1 MIGVHALVCAPL
13 VGSDG
18 PLGAILFGWD
28 RPRTPDSQELA
39 VISALAGYA
48 AQALE
53 RARILQHRINVV
65 HEMQNAM
72 LSALPA
78 VDGLQ
83 LAARYVPAD
92 TRERVGGDWYD
103 AILLPGPDPDRAV
116 LAVTVGDIIGHTTR
130 AATIMGQVRS
140 MMRQACWEQ
149 HGRAPCDVLA
159 AVETACAGLGVAA
172 AGTAV
177 HALLEPLADSTGSWS
192 MTWSNAGHP
201 PPVLLH
207 PDGTTELLTEHDMLF
222 GYPHLLR
229 GPRTAHRIVLHPGTT
244 VVLHT
249 DGLIESRHADLDEG
263 TAALRALLGR
273 YHDRSPQELVDTAV
287 ATLVGDQPA
296 DDVVAMAVRL
306 R

>member
-1 MIGVHALVCAPL
+1 MLAYPDRAAFDAEYPAATQELYRMIGVHALVCAPL
-13 VGSDG
+13 LGSDG

-149 HGRAPCDVLA
+149 HGRAPPAMCSPPSRRPA
-159 AVETACAGLGVAA
+159 R
-172 AGTAV
+172 
-177 HALLEPLADSTGSWS
+177 GSGS
-192 MTWSNAGHP
+192 P
-201 PPVLLH
+201 PP
-207 PDGTTELLTEHDMLF
+207 E
-222 GYPHLLR
+222 
-229 GPRTAHRIVLHPGTT
+229 PRCTPCSNPSPTAP
-244 VVLHT
+244 
-249 DGLIESRHADLDEG
+249 EA
-263 TAALRALLGR
+263 GR
-273 YHDRSPQELVDTAV
+273 
-287 ATLVGDQPA
+287 
-296 DDVVAMAVRL
+296 
-306 R
+306 